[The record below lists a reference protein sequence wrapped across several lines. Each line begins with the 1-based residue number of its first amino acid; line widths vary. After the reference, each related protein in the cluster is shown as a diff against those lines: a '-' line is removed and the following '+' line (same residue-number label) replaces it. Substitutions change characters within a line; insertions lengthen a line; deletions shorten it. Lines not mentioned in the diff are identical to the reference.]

1 MTARTKSGTGSGWA
15 WGGTEDVAQVNT
27 REIAQRAIDIAKR
40 SEDPVAIEPG
50 RYTVILEP
58 EAVADLVSAIIGDP
72 SFYLNA
78 RNADEGFS
86 VFSQKAGGNKL
97 GLQMTDDR

>member
-1 MTARTKSGTGSGWA
+1 
-15 WGGTEDVAQVNT
+15 
-27 REIAQRAIDIAKR
+27 
-40 SEDPVAIEPG
+40 VAIEPG

-72 SFYLNA
+72 FILPHA

-97 GLQMTDDR
+97 GLQMDGR